1 MSNSIFTVLPQG
13 RRLGRMVGLAR
24 GEAFALDD
32 QTHDTIENTDLLYC
46 PRDLR
51 TLRDKRGLKVGGSVS
66 R

>member
-1 MSNSIFTVLPQG
+1 
-13 RRLGRMVGLAR
+13 MVGLAR